1 MIIILYCLS
10 KTIWGVRGRIVL
22 RGVAEGVP
30 ISNPNSTLNSTAG
43 FIIIVNPDLLI
54 SFLFINLT

>member
-10 KTIWGVRGRIVL
+10 KTIWGVRGCIVL

-30 ISNPNSTLNSTAG
+30 LSNPNSALNSTAG
-43 FIIIVNPDLLI
+43 FIIIVNPDFLI
-54 SFLFINLT
+54 SFLCINLT